1 MTRVRAVLSRLA
13 NSLRVKN
20 RNYYAPGR
28 DYNKWE
34 KDLMTYARTEY
45 KQDWQFAF
53 NYMLANDGKAPKAG
67 EWR

>member
-1 MTRVRAVLSRLA
+1 MTQVRAVLSRLA
-13 NSLRVKN
+13 NSLRAKN
-20 RNYYAPGR
+20 RGYTIR
-28 DYNKWE
+28 DYSKWE

-53 NYMLANDGKAPKAG
+53 NYMLNNDGKAPKAS

>member
-13 NSLRVKN
+13 NSLRAKN
-20 RNYYAPGR
+20 RGYTIR
-28 DYNKWE
+28 DYSKWE

-53 NYMLANDGKAPKAG
+53 NYMLNNDGKAPKSS

>member
-13 NSLRVKN
+13 NSLRAKN
-20 RNYYAPGR
+20 RGYTIR
-28 DYNKWE
+28 DYSKWE
-34 KDLMTYARTEY
+34 NDLKTYARTEY

-53 NYMLANDGKAPKAG
+53 NYMLANDGKAPSTS